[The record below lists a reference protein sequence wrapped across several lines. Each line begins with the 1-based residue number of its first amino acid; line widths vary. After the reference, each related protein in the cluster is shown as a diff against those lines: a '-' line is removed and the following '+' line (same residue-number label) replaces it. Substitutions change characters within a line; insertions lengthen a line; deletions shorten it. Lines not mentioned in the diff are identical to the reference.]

1 MRVDTELRDRYD
13 VGQVMIRYATS
24 VDQGDLERYATCF
37 TEDVEVSGFG
47 EKSGEPTFTD
57 RATYVPWV
65 GKALQ
70 NFSATHHQITNQEVE
85 IDGDRAHLRSYV
97 QATHEMA
104 NDPDTLMVLWAIYD
118 DRLVRTDDGWRI
130 THHTLERLIKSKMV
144 HTSPR

>member
-1 MRVDTELRDRYD
+1 MDTELRDRYD
-13 VGQVMIRYATS
+13 IGQVMIRYATS
-24 VDQGDLERYATCF
+24 VDQRDLERYATCF
-37 TEDVEVSGFG
+37 TEDVEVKGFG
-47 EKSGEPTFTD
+47 RESFTD

-65 GKALQ
+65 GEALK

-104 NDPDTLMVLWAIYD
+104 NDGDMLMVLWAIYD
-118 DRLVRTDDGWRI
+118 DRLIRTDEGWRI

-144 HTSPR
+144 QTSPR